1 MQQILSNHSFSVVSK
16 TFLSAIML
24 ILSYTSVYANCDT
37 STLAAQL
44 AENYENIQIQEQ
56 EKFQPLKQK
65 VEKLGAQR
73 GWSEQQTQTYLA
85 ETVLSELRPNKKQR
99 KRIGNKIKKVAFK
112 IVLGDKSACQD
123 LYAIND
129 ELTRYLEQ
137 SNQKWLTLNTKIDGE
152 LQHNLT
158 Q

>member
-1 MQQILSNHSFSVVSK
+1 MQFFSSK
-16 TFLSAIML
+16 PTIKYIGLVLICASSLVFTRISA
-24 ILSYTSVYANCDT
+24 YANCDT

-65 VEKLGAQR
+65 VEQLGRQR
-73 GWSEQQTQTYLA
+73 DWSEQQTQLYLT
-85 ETVLSELRPNKKQR
+85 ETILSELRPNKKLR
-99 KRIGNKIKKVAFK
+99 KRLGKKIKKVAFK
-112 IVLGDKSACQD
+112 VVLGDKSACED

-129 ELTRYLEQ
+129 ELTTYLQQ
-137 SNQKWLTLNTKIDGE
+137 SNQKWLALNAKIDGE
-152 LQHNLT
+152 LQQNRT